1 MELHHTPDIAF
12 PEKLNIFKPPVYQ
25 NQIISSAWE
34 TIERVDVANSGKLSF
49 HIKGNS
55 HMIDL
60 PHTLLCLTLKITKDT
75 GANIDANSEVAPSN
89 YIGGTMFNQLK
100 VFLGDQILD
109 VENSYNDAA
118 LLQAEYTLP
127 KGSKEGWLSSFAYHR
142 DTPGKHDVITDDNLG
157 YKKRKELF
165 ANSKSVVVYAKVHS
179 GIFNINR
186 TLINNLDMSLEFA
199 IDKNVK
205 NLMCAENST
214 FKLVVEKASL
224 KIRRIRISEELSVKI
239 DRLLSTKPAVY
250 NIPRGK
256 VTVHTIPAS
265 SRDFQLSNFNSL
277 AGELPSRIFIALQGT
292 DRYSGAFHLNSYMYE
307 DFEMVSHDI
316 LVDGRSVYGGAIE
329 TNFTTAAKE
338 YNSLYMQTLQA
349 LGSFGG
355 VYSTDISYDEFSQGY
370 LFFGADLTAT
380 YGDGGISY
388 LDPILNGNLQL
399 NLKFAKA
406 LAAAV
411 NVIIYC
417 DYLNSFEIDVNRK
430 LVKNFT

>member
-1 MELHHTPDIAF
+1 MELRHTPDHAF
-12 PEKLNIFKPPVYQ
+12 PEKLNIFQPPVYQ
-25 NQIISSAWE
+25 NQIISSSWE

-49 HIKGNS
+49 YIKGNS
-55 HMIDL
+55 FMIDL
-60 PHTLLCLTLKITKDT
+60 PHTLLELKLKITKDT
-75 GANIDANSEVAPSN
+75 GENIDADADVAPSN

-127 KGSKEGWLSSFAYHR
+127 KMSKDGWLSSFGYFR
-142 DTPGKHDVITDDNLG
+142 DTPGKHDDLTADNIG
-157 YKKRKELF
+157 FTKRKALF
-165 ANSKSVVVYAKVHS
+165 ANSKSVVLYAKVHS
-179 GIFNINR
+179 GIFNINK
-186 TLINNLDMSLEFA
+186 TLINNLDMHLEFS

-205 NLMCAENST
+205 NLMCAAGSA
-214 FKLVVEKASL
+214 FKLVVEKAAL

-256 VTVHTIPAS
+256 VTCHTIPAS

-292 DRYSGAFHLNSYMYE
+292 DRYSGAFNLNSYKYE
-307 DFEMVSHDI
+307 DFEMISHDI
-316 LVDGRSVYGGAIE
+316 LVDGRSVYGGSIE
-329 TNFTTAAKE
+329 TDFSAAAKQ
-338 YNSLYMQTLQA
+338 YNALYMQTLQA

-355 VYSTDISYDEFSQGY
+355 PYSTDISYGEFSQGY
-370 LFFGADLTAT
+370 MFFGADLTAT

-406 LAAAV
+406 LQGAV

-417 DYLNSFEIDVNRK
+417 DYTNSFEIDVHRK